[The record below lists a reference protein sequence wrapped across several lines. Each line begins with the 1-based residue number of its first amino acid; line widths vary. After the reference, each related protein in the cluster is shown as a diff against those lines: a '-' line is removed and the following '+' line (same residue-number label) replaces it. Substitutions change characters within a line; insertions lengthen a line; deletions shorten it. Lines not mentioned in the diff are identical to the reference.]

1 MVTEAW
7 SPAKCTQCARRVTSS
22 VTSYGQLSRPLNALF
37 THPQKLAAALAL
49 ACAVLGAS
57 AQTAGRLPNIGD
69 GNSMSVPQEKRLG
82 ESIMRQL
89 MRDPDYMDDPVLVDY
104 LQTIWTALRES
115 ARQLGNLPPELDE
128 TFAWDLLLVRDRS
141 VNAFALPGG
150 FMGVH
155 LGLIAVV
162 SNKDELAGVM
172 GHELSHV
179 TQRHIARM
187 QDSQAK
193 QTPWLIGSFVLG
205 VLAASRS
212 PDAANALIM
221 GGSAGV
227 AQGQLNFSR
236 DMEREADRL
245 GFAVSTHAGFE
256 AQGVVSM
263 FQKLALASRL
273 NDSGGFPYLR
283 SHPLTTERIGDM
295 QARIGAQAIS
305 TQSNTGTME
314 HALMSGRARGLMS
327 TRVEDVDALV
337 KTFEAPAS
345 ADKTPQQRASVAYA
359 AAMAYAKQRQ
369 WNKSR
374 EAVNALVPLV
384 GNDPAGMREAQ
395 WLAADT
401 ERQAGNAAG
410 CLKALQANHPKR
422 AWVLL
427 MAQCQLAANDAPSVR
442 LASDKMQLWLAQ
454 YPRDPLAWD
463 LAAQAYQQTG
473 QALQAI
479 RADAESRA
487 VRWDEIA
494 AIDRLRA
501 GQDLAKRMTQQGK
514 MDLAAQQEA
523 YIIDSRL
530 RTLERIR
537 IEILRPQP

>member
-1 MVTEAW
+1 MDHTI
-7 SPAKCTQCARRVTSS
+7 SGTK
-22 VTSYGQLSRPLNALF
+22 PLNKLF
-37 THPQKLAAALAL
+37 TYSQKLALAL
-49 ACAVLGAS
+49 AMAGAVLGAA
-57 AQTAGRLPNIGD
+57 AQTTSRLPNIGD

-104 LQTIWTALRES
+104 LQSIWLPLRDA
-115 ARQLGNLPPELDE
+115 ARQLGNLSPELDE
-128 TFAWDLLLVRDRS
+128 TFAWDLMLVRDRS

-187 QDSQAK
+187 QDSQSK
-193 QTPWLIGSFVLG
+193 QTPWLIGSFLLG

-221 GGSAGV
+221 GGTAGV

-245 GFAVSTHAGFE
+245 GFAVSTQAGFE
-256 AQGVVSM
+256 AQGLVSM
-263 FQKLALASRL
+263 FQKLAQASRL

-295 QARIGAQAIS
+295 QARIGVNAIS
-305 TQSNTGTME
+305 TNSSVGTWE
-314 HALMSGRARGLMS
+314 HVLMAGRAKALMS
-327 TRVEDVDALV
+327 TRVEDIENLT
-337 KTFEAPAS
+337 KSYEAEQQTTE
-345 ADKTPQQRASVAYA
+345 KNPQRQAMVAYA
-359 AAMAYAKQRQ
+359 AAMGYAKQRSMDKARLAAQ
-369 WNKSR
+369 S
-374 EAVNALVPLV
+374 LVPLV
-384 GNDPAGMREAQ
+384 ADDPVGLREVK
-395 WLAADT
+395 WLLADI
-401 ERQAGNAAG
+401 ERQSGNPNG
-410 CLKALQANHPKR
+410 CLNGLRDQQRQR

-427 MAQCQLAANDAPSVR
+427 RAQCQLATKDIALARSATENIQLR
-442 LASDKMQLWLAQ
+442 LAQF
-454 YPRDPLAWD
+454 PRDPLAWD
-463 LAAQAYQQTG
+463 MVAQAYEHIG
-473 QALQAI
+473 QPLQAI

-487 VRWDEIA
+487 VRWDEVA

-501 GQDLAKRMTQQGK
+501 GQELAKRLTQQGK

-523 YIIDSRL
+523 NIIDSRL
-530 RTLERIR
+530 RALESIR
-537 IEILRPQP
+537 LELLRPQP

>member
-1 MVTEAW
+1 
-7 SPAKCTQCARRVTSS
+7 
-22 VTSYGQLSRPLNALF
+22 L
-37 THPQKLAAALAL
+37 THSQKLAAALAL

-104 LQTIWTALRES
+104 LQAIWTALRES

-128 TFAWDLLLVRDRS
+128 TFSWDLLLVRDRT

-162 SNKDELAGVM
+162 SNKDELAAVL

-187 QDSQAK
+187 QESQAK

-227 AQGQLNFSR
+227 VQGQLNFSR

-245 GFAVSTHAGFE
+245 GFAVSTNAGFE

-295 QARIGAQAIS
+295 QARIGAHATS
-305 TQSNTGTME
+305 TQSSAGTME
-314 HALMSGRARGLMS
+314 HALMSARARGLMS

-337 KTFEAPAS
+337 KTFEAPPS
-345 ADKTPQQRASVAYA
+345 TDKTPQQQAALAYA
-359 AAMAYAKQRQ
+359 AAMAYAKQRHMD
-369 WNKSR
+369 KAR
-374 EAVNALVPLV
+374 DAVKTLMPLV

-395 WLAADT
+395 WLAADM
-401 ERQAGNAAG
+401 ERQSGNPAG
-410 CLKALQANHPKR
+410 CLKALEANHPKR

-427 MAQCQLAANDAPSVR
+427 KAQCQLATKDLSHVKSATE
-442 LASDKMQLWLAQ
+442 KMQLWLAQ

-463 LAAQAYQQTG
+463 VAAQAYQQTG

-537 IEILRPQP
+537 LELLRPQP

>member
-1 MVTEAW
+1 M
-7 SPAKCTQCARRVTSS
+7 
-22 VTSYGQLSRPLNALF
+22 
-37 THPQKLAAALAL
+37 

-57 AQTAGRLPNIGD
+57 AQTSSGRLPNIGD
-69 GNSMSVPQEKRLG
+69 GNSMSIPQEKRLG

-89 MRDPDYMDDPVLVDY
+89 MRDPDYMDDPMLVDY
-104 LQTIWTALRES
+104 VQSIWQALRQS
-115 ARQLGNLPPELDE
+115 ASQLGNLPPELDE
-128 TFAWDLLLVRDRS
+128 TFSWDVLLVRDRS

-162 SNKDELAGVM
+162 SNTDELAAVM

-221 GGSAGV
+221 GGTAGV

-245 GFAVSTHAGFE
+245 GFAVSTHAGFQ

-263 FQKLALASRL
+263 FQKLAQAARL

-295 QARIGAQAIS
+295 QARIGASATS
-305 TQSNTGTME
+305 TQSQAGNFE
-314 HALMSGRARGLMS
+314 HMMMAGRARALMS
-327 TRVEDVDALV
+327 TRVEDTDNLT
-337 KTFEAPAS
+337 KTYEAESLSGENNPLRQA
-345 ADKTPQQRASVAYA
+345 TVAYA
-359 AAMAYAKQRQ
+359 AAMAYAKQRHMT
-369 WNKSR
+369 KALAAAHALS
-374 EAVNALVPLV
+374 ALVA
-384 GNDPAGMREAQ
+384 NDPVAWRHAK
-395 WLAADT
+395 WLVADLQ
-401 ERQAGNAAG
+401 RQAGNASE
-410 CLKALQANHPKR
+410 CLNMVQDTQPQR

-427 MAQCQLAANDAPSVR
+427 RAQCQLAVQDKAMARRAAND
-442 LASDKMQLWLAQ
+442 LQLWLAQ
-454 YPRDPLAWD
+454 FPRDPLAWD
-463 LAAQAYQQTG
+463 VAAQIYQQIG
-473 QALQAI
+473 QPLQAI

-487 VRWDEIA
+487 VRWDEVA

-501 GQDLAKRMTQQGK
+501 GQDLAKRMSQQGQL
-514 MDLAAQQEA
+514 DLAAQQEA

>member
-1 MVTEAW
+1 MAM
-7 SPAKCTQCARRVTSS
+7 A
-22 VTSYGQLSRPLNALF
+22 G
-37 THPQKLAAALAL
+37 
-49 ACAVLGAS
+49 AVLGAF
-57 AQTAGRLPNIGD
+57 AQTPARLPSIGD
-69 GNSMSVPQEKRLG
+69 GNSMSVPLEKRLG

-104 LQTIWTALRES
+104 LQNIWQPLRAS

-128 TFAWDLLLVRDRS
+128 TFSWDVLLVRDRS

-162 SNKDELAGVM
+162 SNTDELAAVM

-187 QDSQAK
+187 QDNQAK
-193 QTPWLIGSFVLG
+193 QTPWLVGSFLLG

-221 GGSAGV
+221 GGTAGV

-245 GFAVSTHAGFE
+245 GFAISTHAGFQ

-263 FQKLALASRL
+263 FQKLAQAARL

-295 QARIGAQAIS
+295 QARIGADATS
-305 TQSNTGTME
+305 TQSQTGTLE
-314 HALMSGRARGLMS
+314 HLMMAGRARALMSIRAEDIDNLIK
-327 TRVEDVDALV
+327 TYEVEQSS
-337 KTFEAPAS
+337 FETNSLRYA
-345 ADKTPQQRASVAYA
+345 TLAYA

-369 WNKSR
+369 MTKAN
-374 EAVNALVPLV
+374 EAAQTLLTVVA
-384 GNDPAGMREAQ
+384 NDPVAWRHAK
-395 WLAADT
+395 WLVADIQ
-401 ERQAGNAAG
+401 RQAGNASE
-410 CLKALQANHPKR
+410 CLNQLRDNQAQR
-422 AWVLL
+422 AWLL
-427 MAQCQLAANDAPSVR
+427 LRAQCQLAVQDKLMARRAAND
-442 LASDKMQLWLAQ
+442 LQLWLAQ

-463 LAAQAYQQTG
+463 LAAQSYQQME
-473 QALQAI
+473 QPLQAI

-487 VRWDEIA
+487 VRWDEVA

-501 GQDLAKRMTQQGK
+501 GQDLAKRMSQQGQL
-514 MDLAAQQEA
+514 DLAAQQEA

-537 IEILRPQP
+537 IELLRPQP

>member
-1 MVTEAW
+1 MNTFLTY
-7 SPAKCTQCARRVTSS
+7 S
-22 VTSYGQLSRPLNALF
+22 
-37 THPQKLAAALAL
+37 QKLAATLAV
-49 ACAVLGAS
+49 AGAVLGAF
-57 AQTAGRLPNIGD
+57 AQTPGRLPSIGD

-104 LQTIWTALRES
+104 LQNIWQPLRAS

-128 TFAWDLLLVRDRS
+128 TFSWDLLLVRDRS

-162 SNKDELAGVM
+162 SNKDELAAVM

-221 GGSAGV
+221 GGTAGV

-295 QARIGAQAIS
+295 QARIGANATS
-305 TQSNTGTME
+305 TRSNPGTVE
-314 HALMSGRARGLMS
+314 HLLMSGRAKALMS
-327 TRVEDVDALV
+327 TRVEDLENLT
-337 KTFEAPAS
+337 KTYEADLGKEKNLQRQAS
-345 ADKTPQQRASVAYA
+345 STYA
-359 AAMAYAKQRQ
+359 AAMAYAKQRDMA
-369 WNKSR
+369 KAR
-374 EAVNALVPLV
+374 EAAQNLLALVAE
-384 GNDPAGMREAQ
+384 DAAGVREAK
-395 WLAADT
+395 WLVADL
-401 ERQAGNAAG
+401 ERQSGNARE
-410 CLKALQANHPKR
+410 CLNTLQDKHKLR

-427 MAQCQLAANDAPSVR
+427 RAQCQLAAKDLVMARGAAES
-442 LASDKMQLWLAQ
+442 MQLWLAEF
-454 YPRDPLAWD
+454 PRDPLAWD
-463 LAAQAYQQTG
+463 VAALAYQQTG
-473 QALQAI
+473 QALQSI

-487 VRWDEIA
+487 VRWDEVA

-501 GQDLAKRMTQQGK
+501 GQDLAKRMSQQGK
-514 MDLAAQQEA
+514 LDLAAQQEA

-537 IEILRPQP
+537 IELLRPQP